1 MSSLII
7 INCKFN
13 YGSEKRIVTWKL
25 HDVIYKIFLLHAKQG
40 TENYMKF
47 AFQIIINGIP
57 YLFLLQFKGLML
69 QLYNY
74 MCYFNQNNKNNA
86 EKNQKRG
93 QVK

>member
-13 YGSEKRIVTWKL
+13 YGSEKRIVTCKL
-25 HDVIYKIFLLHAKQG
+25 HDVIYKILNAKQG

-57 YLFLLQFKGLML
+57 YLFLLQFKGLIL

>member
-25 HDVIYKIFLLHAKQG
+25 HDVIYKILNAKQG

-57 YLFLLQFKGLML
+57 YLFLLQFKGLIL

-86 EKNQKRG
+86 EKKSKTG
-93 QVK
+93 TS